1 LYLPNNDTN
10 LYVKG
15 DVIIVK
21 KAKRMQQTAIETLN
35 DLILMN
41 NDRIKG
47 YERALKDNKS
57 KHEDLNMLFREMIE
71 QSVKFNNELAA
82 LVRKAGSEPETESS
96 LSGKLH
102 RTLMDFR
109 AAFAGTNIRKRLL
122 IECEKGEDA
131 SKETYN
137 EALHEDN
144 GLTDAQREIIAAQAK
159 EQGYS
164 HDKVKVM
171 RDEALQGKI

>member
-1 LYLPNNDTN
+1 
-10 LYVKG
+10 
-15 DVIIVK
+15 
-21 KAKRMQQTAIETLN
+21 MQQTAIETLN

-57 KHEDLNMLFREMIE
+57 KHEDLNILFREMIE
-71 QSVKFNNELAA
+71 QSLQFNEELTA
-82 LVRKAGSEPETESS
+82 LVRASGSEPETEGS

-109 AAFAGTNIRKRLL
+109 AAFAGNIRKRLL

-144 GLTDAQREIIAAQAK
+144 GLNDAQREIIAAQAK
-159 EQGYS
+159 AQSIS
-164 HDKVKVM
+164 HDRIKAL
-171 RDEALQGKI
+171 RDEVLQSK

>member
-1 LYLPNNDTN
+1 ML
-10 LYVKG
+10 
-15 DVIIVK
+15 
-21 KAKRMQQTAIETLN
+21 QTAIETLN

-57 KHEDLNMLFREMIE
+57 KHEDLNLLFREMIE
-71 QSVKFNNELAA
+71 QSTKFNEELIV
-82 LVRKAGSEPETESS
+82 LVREAGSEPETEGS

-109 AAFAGTNIRKRLL
+109 AAFAGNNIRKRLL

-131 SKETYN
+131 SKETYS

-144 GLTDAQREIIAAQAK
+144 GLNDMQREIIATQAK
-159 EQGYS
+159 AQSYS
-164 HDKVKVM
+164 HDKVKTL
-171 RDEALQGKI
+171 RDEALQGKQ

>member
-1 LYLPNNDTN
+1 ML
-10 LYVKG
+10 
-15 DVIIVK
+15 
-21 KAKRMQQTAIETLN
+21 QTAIETLN

-47 YERALKDNKS
+47 YGRALKDNKS
-57 KHEDLNMLFREMIE
+57 KYKDLDILFREMID
-71 QSVKFNNELAA
+71 QSTKFNGELTA
-82 LVRKAGSEPETESS
+82 LVQEAGSRPETEGS

-102 RTLMDFR
+102 RTLMDFKIT
-109 AAFAGTNIRKRLL
+109 FTGNVRKRLL

-144 GLTDAQREIIAAQAK
+144 GLTDAQRDIIAAQAR
-159 EQGYS
+159 EQSIS
-164 HDKVKVM
+164 HDKIKAL
-171 RDEALQGKI
+171 RDEAAQDK

>member
-1 LYLPNNDTN
+1 
-10 LYVKG
+10 
-15 DVIIVK
+15 
-21 KAKRMQQTAIETLN
+21 MQQTAIETLN

-57 KHEDLNMLFREMIE
+57 KYEDLVLLFREMIG
-71 QSVKFNNELAA
+71 QSIQFNEELKA
-82 LVRKAGSEPETESS
+82 LVSAAGSQPETESS

-109 AAFAGTNIRKRLL
+109 AAFTGNIRKRLL

-159 EQGYS
+159 AQSAS
-164 HDKVKVM
+164 HDRIKAL
-171 RDEALQGKI
+171 RDEALTGK